1 MRRVAVVLY
10 YDEVNNELYLVP
22 TEPSNHS
29 FMPDIT
35 LSELEGLHPELRE
48 KRGEA
53 VGTENTPAD

>member
-35 LSELEGLHPELRE
+35 LSELEELHPEWRE
-48 KRGEA
+48 KRGENID
-53 VGTENTPAD
+53 G